1 MDRSETPEI
10 FFLEKKE
17 IEEPLRTSNLQT
29 FRWT

>member
-10 FFLEKKE
+10 FLEKKE

-29 FRWT
+29 FCWT